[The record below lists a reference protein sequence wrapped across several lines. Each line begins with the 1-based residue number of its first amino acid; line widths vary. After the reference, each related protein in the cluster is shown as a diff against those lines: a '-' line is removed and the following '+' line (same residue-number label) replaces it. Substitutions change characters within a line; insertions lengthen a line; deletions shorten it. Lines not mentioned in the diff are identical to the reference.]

1 MKSSPLS
8 RNIRMI
14 PLRRRRDGRELITT
28 YCTLVW
34 QFEGKRELDVL
45 EGNIVTDIVKQIPC
59 SFRSS

>member
-1 MKSSPLS
+1 
-8 RNIRMI
+8 MI